1 MTRVPL
7 TRDHAALLQ
16 SLTAIRGAELGVG
29 TAIGD
34 ALAAS
39 ANRLRRAP
47 EKSKVVV
54 LMSDG
59 VNNSGAVAP
68 IDAARAARAL
78 GIRVYTIGVGTDT
91 AGRRQAAEGGERV
104 RYVLRQARIDEGT
117 MGDIARTTGGRYF
130 RARDTEALGRIY
142 REIDRMER
150 TPVET
155 RLYVR
160 HRDWYLPFLL
170 AGAVLLILEWL
181 FRATRWGRV
190 P

>member
-1 MTRVPL
+1 
-7 TRDHAALLQ
+7 
-16 SLTAIRGAELGVG
+16 VG

-39 ANRLRRAP
+39 VNRLRRAP

-59 VNNSGAVAP
+59 VNNSGTVDP
-68 IDAARAARAL
+68 LKAARAAGAL

-91 AGRRQAAEGGERV
+91 AGRRQAALGGERV
-104 RYVLRQARIDEGT
+104 RYVLRQASIDERT
-117 MGDIARTTGGRYF
+117 MTDISRTTGGRYF

-142 REIDRMER
+142 HEIDRLER
-150 TPVET
+150 TPVQT
-155 RLYVR
+155 RRYVR